1 MKRSRKIESIPLSS
15 INVLNS
21 RVRSTPRFKELTT
34 SIAQLGLKKPITV
47 SNHNQAGLYELVCGE
62 GRIEAF
68 AVLGQTEIPAIV
80 VDAPTED
87 CLLMSLV
94 ENIARRRHSP
104 IELLSEIGRL
114 AKHYSTNEIA
124 AKLDLKPEHIRAVV
138 YLLKHGEDQLLSAV
152 ERGVVPPTL
161 ATEIARAKS
170 PQVQGSLLEAYAS
183 ERHTSKKIAMMRK
196 LVERRVRKAETE
208 RRCDEQISSA
218 DLVRAYRQETDR
230 QTLMTKKAELAQ
242 ARLHFIVNAL
252 GALLRERMFVT
263 LLRAERLDKLPL
275 PILRRISSSSRS
287 AT

>member
-15 INVLNS
+15 IAVLNS
-21 RVRSTPRFKELTT
+21 RVRSKPRFKELTT

-47 SNHNQAGLYELVCGE
+47 SNHNQAGLYQLVCGE

-104 IELLSEIGRL
+104 IELLGEIGRL

-230 QTLMTKKAELAQ
+230 QTLMARKAELAQ
-242 ARLHFIVNAL
+242 ARLLFIVNAL
-252 GALLRERMFVT
+252 GTLLRERMFVT
-263 LLRAERLDKLPL
+263 LLRAEGLDKLPL

>member
-1 MKRSRKIESIPLSS
+1 MKRSRKIESIPISS
-15 INVLNS
+15 IAVLNS
-21 RVRSTPRFKELTT
+21 RVRSKPRFKELTT
-34 SIAQLGLKKPITV
+34 SIAKLGLKKPITV
-47 SNHNQAGLYELVCGE
+47 SNHNRAGPYELVCGE

-68 AVLGQTEIPAIV
+68 AILGQTEIPAIV

-114 AKHYSTNEIA
+114 AKHYGNSEIA
-124 AKLDLKPEHIRAVV
+124 VKLDLEPEHVRAVA

-152 ERGVVPPTL
+152 ERGMVPPTL

-170 PQVQGSLLEAYAS
+170 PQLQGSLLEAYAS

-208 RRCDEQISSA
+208 RRSDEQINSA
-218 DLVRAYRQETDR
+218 ALVRAYRQESDR
-230 QTLMTKKAELAQ
+230 QTLMARKAELAQ
-242 ARLHFIVNAL
+242 ARLVFIVNAL

-263 LLRAERLDKLPL
+263 LLRAGGLDKLPL
-275 PILRRISSSSRS
+275 PILRRISSSKA

>member
-21 RVRSTPRFKELTT
+21 RVRSKPRFKELTT

-124 AKLDLKPEHIRAVV
+124 AKLYLKTEHVRAVV

-161 ATEIARAKS
+161 AIEIARAKS

-242 ARLHFIVNAL
+242 ARLLFIVNAL

-263 LLRAERLDKLPL
+263 LLRAEGLDKLPL